1 MMQKQL
7 DANKR
12 EGRRVKLQEEKRD
25 VKYKR

>member
-12 EGRRVKLQEEKRD
+12 EGRRGKPQEEKRD